1 MNFQDQL
8 NEAFKQGRRDAIFE
22 QRPPRLGRFRMP
34 TQITNA
40 LRLMKARRAVRAAR
54 GEYDAKLLS
63 KAADD
68 IAMAKRGENPYRMR
82 GDKYKIVS
90 TPLDQAEMNLIR
102 RINDLIDQLEAIAG
116 EPLSDK
122 QIRELFRKYGLGFLE
137 IDGTDLITLRN
148 KPGGG
153 GVAGTIGFDDL
164 P

>member
-1 MNFQDQL
+1 MNFHEQL
-8 NEAFKQGRRDAIFE
+8 NEAFEQGRQDALEE
-22 QRPPRLGRFRMP
+22 QFKRAAKAIANRMK
-34 TQITNA
+34 IV
-40 LRLMKARRAVRAAR
+40 KAQRAIRAAR
-54 GEYDAKLLS
+54 SEYDARLLS

-68 IAMAKRGENPYRMR
+68 IAMAKRGENPYRMT

-90 TPLDQAEMNLIR
+90 TPLDQAEINLIR

-116 EPLSDK
+116 QPLSDK

-137 IDGTDLITLRN
+137 IDGTDLATLRN